1 MLETLKSKQGSGAP
15 NDNFRHDICSEDD
28 FNTKI
33 RLTMLCLSGFELY
46 SRWVP
51 LKVCVCSTPPH
62 SSRLISRLHFW
73 AMQVLILPKLSLP
86 HSSRIAYYMLL
97 SLRKHPFLL
106 ALRRCGRF
114 ARFSD
119 EERGET
125 DVFAGYMLLHA
136 KKTNKQINTIKEGER
151 LLKNV
156 VRKMHRGSTSLP
168 RV

>member
-1 MLETLKSKQGSGAP
+1 
-15 NDNFRHDICSEDD
+15 
-28 FNTKI
+28 
-33 RLTMLCLSGFELY
+33 MLCLSGFELY

-73 AMQVLILPKLSLP
+73 AMQVLTLPKLSLP

-97 SLRKHPFLL
+97 SLRKHPPSS
-106 ALRRCGRF
+106 
-114 ARFSD
+114 ARNVLSD

-136 KKTNKQINTIKEGER
+136 KKNKQTNKQINTIKEGER

-156 VRKMHRGSTSLP
+156 VRKMHRSSTSLP